1 MSQSGAVAGFEPSTH
16 GWHFG
21 NDFSGPTVTVPIP
34 GLGKIGLGNAAHG
47 VCGGM
52 VFAARDFFE
61 DARAIPA
68 DTAPPAQGT
77 PLFGFITG
85 RLLDS
90 FDVPRGVLKYLTWMA
105 TPDHDSDTWFGA
117 DRGVQTLTIKQEWP
131 AVRAAIDGG
140 HTCPLGL
147 VTVASTNPSDLGA
160 NHVVLAH
167 GYDLGD
173 TGDLSVHLYDPNSPD
188 DDTVTMTMNI
198 QNPAQPAWIAHNI
211 NISRPVRG
219 FMALRYGKHDPPA

>member
-21 NDFSGPTVTVPIP
+21 NDFSGPAVTVPIP
-34 GLGKIGLGNAAHG
+34 GLGKIGLGSAAHG
-47 VCGGM
+47 ICGGM

-173 TGDLSVHLYDPNSPD
+173 TGDLSVHLYDPNSPG
-188 DDTVTMTMNI
+188 DDTVKMTMNI